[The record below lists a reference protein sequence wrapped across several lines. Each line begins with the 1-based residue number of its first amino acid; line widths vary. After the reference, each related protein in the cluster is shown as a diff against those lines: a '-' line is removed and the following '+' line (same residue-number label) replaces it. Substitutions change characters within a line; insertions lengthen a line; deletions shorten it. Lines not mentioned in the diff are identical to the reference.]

1 MRAIFVNLIWLIA
14 YFMKNLVV
22 LISGLVLMSSNLGHA
37 QSAFD
42 KMTNSKLEKIL
53 YRVSEQVER
62 IPGSEDT
69 PGRWK
74 MVYMQR
80 ELFVIT
86 DEAANRMRVMT
97 PIIEEE
103 NLDSEDMKVLLE
115 ANFDRA
121 LDAKYSLYQGFL
133 WSSFTHPMQE
143 LTVEQFKDAIKQV
156 ATLADRYGDTYSST
170 DLVFGG
176 ESEEQ

>member
-1 MRAIFVNLIWLIA
+1 MKYLVMLIL
-14 YFMKNLVV
+14 
-22 LISGLVLMSSNLGHA
+22 GLVFVFTDLSQA

-53 YRVSEQVER
+53 HRVSEQVDR
-62 IPGSEDT
+62 IPGSEDV
-69 PGRWK
+69 PGKWK
-74 MVYMQR
+74 MVFMQR

-103 NLDSEDMKVLLE
+103 NLDTEDLKILLE
-115 ANFDRA
+115 ANFNRA

-133 WSSFTHPMQE
+133 WSSFTHPLQE
-143 LTVEQFKDAIKQV
+143 LTVEQFKDALKQV
-156 ATLADRYGDTYSST
+156 ATLADRYGDSYSST

-176 ESEEQ
+176 GSEN

>member
-1 MRAIFVNLIWLIA
+1 
-14 YFMKNLVV
+14 MKYLLVLV
-22 LISGLVLMSSNLGHA
+22 SGLMLMSADLSQA

-42 KMTNSKLEKIL
+42 KMSNSKLEKIL
-53 YRVSEQVER
+53 YRVSEQVDR

-86 DEAANRMRVMT
+86 DEIANRMRVMT

-103 NLDSEDMKVLLE
+103 NLDMEDMKVLLE

-133 WSSFTHPMQE
+133 WSSFTHPLEE

-170 DLVFGG
+170 DLVFGEG
-176 ESEEQ
+176 SEN

>member
-1 MRAIFVNLIWLIA
+1 
-14 YFMKNLVV
+14 MKKCCRHLVF
-22 LISGLVLMSSNLGHA
+22 ILMLSPCWSHA

-42 KMTNSKLEKIL
+42 KMSNTKLEKIL
-53 YRVSEQVER
+53 YRVSEQVAHM
-62 IPGSEDT
+62 PGSNDV

-74 MVYMQR
+74 VIYMQR

-86 DEAANRMRVMT
+86 DESANRIRIMT

-103 NLDSEDMKVLLE
+103 NLDQADMKVLLE
-115 ANFDRA
+115 ANFDKA

-133 WSSFTHPMQE
+133 WSSFTHPLQE
-143 LTVEQFKDAIKQV
+143 LTVEQLKDAMKQV

-170 DLVFGG
+170 DLVFGAA
-176 ESEEQ
+176 EDRD

>member
-1 MRAIFVNLIWLIA
+1 
-14 YFMKNLVV
+14 MKNLLWFV
-22 LISGLVLMSSNLGHA
+22 LFLSITATNPGTA

-42 KMTNSKLEKIL
+42 KMSSIKLEKIL
-53 YRVSEQVER
+53 YRVAEEVER
-62 IPGSEDT
+62 MPGSEEV

-74 MVYMQR
+74 VVYMQR

-86 DEAANRMRVMT
+86 DESANRMRVMT

-103 NLDSEDMKVLLE
+103 NLESNDMKVLLE

-133 WSSFTHPMQE
+133 WSSFTHPLQE
-143 LTVEQFKDAIKQV
+143 LTVEQLKDAIKQV

-170 DLVFGG
+170 DLVFGNSG
-176 ESEEQ
+176 NKE

>member
-1 MRAIFVNLIWLIA
+1 MIFIRLLIPGMLLLIGGQ
-14 YFMKNLVV
+14 L
-22 LISGLVLMSSNLGHA
+22 SA

-42 KMTNSKLEKIL
+42 KMSNTKMEKIL
-53 YRVSEQVER
+53 FRVSEEVAR
-62 IPGSEDT
+62 MPGAQDI

-74 MVYMQR
+74 IVYMQR

-86 DEAANRMRVMT
+86 DELANRMRVMT

-103 NLDSEDMKVLLE
+103 NLDLNDMKLLLE

-121 LDAKYSLYQGFL
+121 LDAKYSLYQGLL
-133 WSSFTHPMQE
+133 WSSFTHPLQE
-143 LTVEQFKDAIKQV
+143 LTVEQLKDAIKQV

-170 DLVFGG
+170 DLVFG
-176 ESEEQ
+176 STEENEQ

>member
-1 MRAIFVNLIWLIA
+1 
-14 YFMKNLVV
+14 MKKCCRHLVFF
-22 LISGLVLMSSNLGHA
+22 LLLSPYWSNA

-42 KMTNSKLEKIL
+42 KMSNTKLEKIL
-53 YRVSEQVER
+53 YRVAEQVDNM
-62 IPGSEDT
+62 PGSNDI

-74 MVYMQR
+74 VIYMQR

-86 DEAANRMRVMT
+86 DESANRIRIMT

-103 NLDSEDMKVLLE
+103 NLDQADMKLLLE
-115 ANFDRA
+115 ANFDKA

-133 WSSFTHPMQE
+133 WSAFTHPLQE
-143 LTVEQFKDAIKQV
+143 LTVEQLKDAMKQV

-170 DLVFGG
+170 DLVFGVG
-176 ESEEQ
+176 KSVDK

>member
-1 MRAIFVNLIWLIA
+1 
-14 YFMKNLVV
+14 MKYLPV
-22 LISGLVLMSSNLGHA
+22 LITGLALMSTNLSQA

-53 YRVSEQVER
+53 HRVSEQVDR
-62 IPGSEDT
+62 IPGSEDA

-103 NLDSEDMKVLLE
+103 NLDVEDMKVLLE

-133 WSSFTHPMQE
+133 WSSFTHPLQE
-143 LTVEQFKDAIKQV
+143 LTVEQFKDALKQV

-176 ESEEQ
+176 ESEN

>member
-1 MRAIFVNLIWLIA
+1 
-14 YFMKNLVV
+14 MKNLLWFV
-22 LISGLVLMSSNLGHA
+22 LFLSIISTNPGTA

-42 KMTNSKLEKIL
+42 KMSSIKLEKIL
-53 YRVSEQVER
+53 YRVAEEVER
-62 IPGSEDT
+62 MPGSEEA

-74 MVYMQR
+74 VVYMQR

-86 DEAANRMRVMT
+86 DESANRMRVMT

-103 NLDSEDMKVLLE
+103 NLESNDMKVLLE

-133 WSSFTHPMQE
+133 WSSYTHPLQE
-143 LTVEQFKDAIKQV
+143 LTVEQLKDAIKQV

-170 DLVFGG
+170 DLVFGNTG
-176 ESEEQ
+176 NKE

>member
-1 MRAIFVNLIWLIA
+1 MNKTLSLLAGILLIA
-14 YFMKNLVV
+14 THFGN
-22 LISGLVLMSSNLGHA
+22 S

-42 KMTNSKLEKIL
+42 KMSNEKMEKIL
-53 YRVSEQVER
+53 HRVAVEVDR
-62 IPGSEDT
+62 VPGAEDV

-74 MVYMQR
+74 IVYMSR

-97 PIIEEE
+97 PILEEE
-103 NLDSEDMKVLLE
+103 NLDMEDLKLLLE

-121 LDAKYSLYQGFL
+121 LDAKYSLYQGVL
-133 WSSFTHPMQE
+133 WSTYTHPLQE
-143 LTVEQFKDAIKQV
+143 LTVEQFKDALKQV

-170 DLVFGG
+170 DLVFGN
-176 ESEEQ
+176 

>member
-1 MRAIFVNLIWLIA
+1 M
-14 YFMKNLVV
+14 V
-22 LISGLVLMSSNLGHA
+22 LSPYWGVA

-42 KMTNSKLEKIL
+42 KMSNTKLEKIL
-53 YRVSEQVER
+53 YRVSEQVDHMPGSND
-62 IPGSEDT
+62 IPGK
-69 PGRWK
+69 WK
-74 MVYMQR
+74 VIFMQR

-86 DEAANRMRVMT
+86 DEPANRMRIMT

-103 NLDSEDMKVLLE
+103 NLDQDDMKVLLE

-133 WSSFTHPMQE
+133 WSSFTHPLEE
-143 LTVEQFKDAIKQV
+143 LTMEQLKDAMKQV

-170 DLVFGG
+170 DLVFGV
-176 ESEEQ
+176 ENSADK

>member
-1 MRAIFVNLIWLIA
+1 MLLGLL
-14 YFMKNLVV
+14 LVV
-22 LISGLVLMSSNLGHA
+22 PGLLPA

-42 KMTNSKLEKIL
+42 KMSNSKMEKVL
-53 YRVSEQVER
+53 LRVSNEVDR
-62 IPGSEDT
+62 MPGSENS
-69 PGRWK
+69 PGKWK
-74 MVYMQR
+74 IVFMQR

-86 DEAANRMRVMT
+86 DEQANRMRIMT

-103 NLDSEDMKVLLE
+103 NLDGNDLKVLLE

-133 WSSFTHPMQE
+133 WSSFTHPLQE
-143 LTVEQFKDAIKQV
+143 LTVEQFKDALKQV

-170 DLVFGG
+170 DLVFGSG
-176 ESEEQ
+176 NSEQ

>member
-1 MRAIFVNLIWLIA
+1 
-14 YFMKNLVV
+14 MKYAATLW
-22 LISGLVLMSSNLGHA
+22 LVLLLTGIHLGFS

-42 KMTNSKLEKIL
+42 KMSSEKMEKIL
-53 YRVSEQVER
+53 LREATEVEP
-62 IPGSEDT
+62 IPGANET

-74 MVYMQR
+74 VVYMSR

-86 DEAANRMRVMT
+86 DESSNRMRIMT
-97 PIIEEE
+97 PILEEE
-103 NLDSEDMKVLLE
+103 NLDSEEMKVLLE

-143 LTVEQFKDAIKQV
+143 LTVEQFKDALKQV

-170 DLVFGG
+170 DLVFGN
-176 ESEEQ
+176 